1 MTTENRLERY
11 LLSLNKETVMTA
23 EMEEAMR
30 KAYLRG
36 VSDEKEEQRFYR
48 MVEQHT
54 ARIQHEEIVGLRA
67 KIVEQDYE
75 KIRVD
80 ASIAALNAL
89 LAFCENETSVECLE
103 YVLTA
108 DDYARKSVE
117 LADALVKELQKPKSQ
132 TK

>member
-1 MTTENRLERY
+1 MTIENRLERY
-11 LLSLNKETVMTA
+11 LLSLNKGTVMTA
-23 EMEEAMR
+23 EMEEAVR
-30 KAYLRG
+30 AAYLRG

-48 MVEQHT
+48 IVEQQT
-54 ARIQHEEIVGLRA
+54 VRIQREENVRLRA

-80 ASIAALNAL
+80 ASISALNAL
-89 LAFCENETSVECLE
+89 LAFCDNETTVEYSE
-103 YVLTA
+103 YVPTA
-108 DDYARKSVE
+108 NDYARKSVE

>member
-11 LLSLNKETVMTA
+11 LLSLKKETVMTA

-30 KAYLRG
+30 KAYLCG

-54 ARIQHEEIVGLRA
+54 VRVQHEEIVGLRA

-80 ASIAALNAL
+80 ASISALNAL
-89 LAFCENETSVECLE
+89 LASCENETSVEYLE

>member
-1 MTTENRLERY
+1 
-11 LLSLNKETVMTA
+11 
-23 EMEEAMR
+23 MEEAMR

-80 ASIAALNAL
+80 ASISALNAL
-89 LAFCENETSVECLE
+89 LAFCENETSVEYLE
-103 YVLTA
+103 YVPTA